1 MRDQN
6 EAVRGMLLATARAL
20 KSSLRAK
27 TGGKK
32 PEIRPNNDPGGK
44 STSSSTAARGP
55 TVVDVVGVRAVG
67 QGLRQNMEAQRA
79 VLNAGSLTFP
89 CIRRGQHQHSSPQTA
104 KSKYYNR
111 KQGRIRRAT
120 KIVTGRVASVVAK
133 VVHVCLHHRAVA
145 LRRVAEPPIAIIH
158 PTLRPTVR
166 THTASRRIYGGGFC
180 LR

>member
-32 PEIRPNNDPGGK
+32 PEIRPKNDPGGK

-79 VLNAGSLTFP
+79 VLNASSLTFP
-89 CIRRGQHQHSSPQTA
+89 CIRRG
-104 KSKYYNR
+104 
-111 KQGRIRRAT
+111 
-120 KIVTGRVASVVAK
+120 
-133 VVHVCLHHRAVA
+133 
-145 LRRVAEPPIAIIH
+145 
-158 PTLRPTVR
+158 
-166 THTASRRIYGGGFC
+166 
-180 LR
+180 